1 VPAIHARA
9 VARKGTDGKLTG
21 SRTGAGTYGATRTP
35 EAANACASTK
45 AGLAARDPKDPGFA
59 KLETRAADPKLPASC
74 PDPGDEG
81 GVRIRLCDS
90 GAGRAQSLK
99 SIRPR
104 QWRRILATNGKDA

>member
-1 VPAIHARA
+1 VPDI
-9 VARKGTDGKLTG
+9 G
-21 SRTGAGTYGATRTP
+21 SH
-35 EAANACASTK
+35 ANAVGGKCLRQHEGRAR
-45 AGLAARDPKDPGFA
+45 GARDPKDPVFA
-59 KLETRAADPKLPASC
+59 NLETRGVDPKLPASC
-74 PDPGDEG
+74 PASDEG